1 MSRHHHRGMDL
12 SALDHLGQRLDQLL
26 GKVEAL
32 AETLEDQNEKIG
44 RLAERTA
51 MLEQIGT
58 EAKQVI
64 EAWTTART
72 SLRFMHWMAGLI
84 AAVLGAVMTM
94 KHWLQR

>member
-1 MSRHHHRGMDL
+1 MSRQHHKPMDL
-12 SALDHLGQRLDQLL
+12 ASLDHLTPRLDQLL

-32 AETLEDQNEKIG
+32 AATLDDQNEKIG

-51 MLEQIGT
+51 MLEQMGT

-72 SLRFMHWMAGLI
+72 SLRFMHWFAGMI
-84 AAVLGAVMTM
+84 AAVLGAVMTL
-94 KHWLQR
+94 KHWLHR